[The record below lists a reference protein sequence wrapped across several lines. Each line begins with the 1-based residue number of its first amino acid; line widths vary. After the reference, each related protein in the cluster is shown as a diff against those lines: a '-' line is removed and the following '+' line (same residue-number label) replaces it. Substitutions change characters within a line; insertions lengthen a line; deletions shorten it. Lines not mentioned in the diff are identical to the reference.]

1 MQGKTNSN
9 ELMSALQ
16 TAAAALS
23 TAGHEGTPQHVK
35 LILKDNTLTIISSL
49 PYVGTRSVLDADCE
63 VPGEA
68 IIPVNCPSEALKFV
82 PEDEDVTIRTTDGRT
97 DMISESCGMIMSFH
111 DTSYDIPEPPVMPEN
126 ALALPSWFRKAITQ
140 CFKGIP
146 VNGSR
151 EMLKGLRLD
160 HDGAMLTA
168 VVTNG
173 KMMIYVSAEAASP
186 AMPPATLPQS
196 AEKPFRALPESDS
209 LSYATDGKWI
219 WFRAG
224 NTILSVLAKAEEFPA
239 WQKIIPTG
247 YTMSFRPEFPKF
259 GKGIKLAMQAT
270 ESKKTGNSKVL
281 LRLSGDNG
289 VVLSAKNDDGG
300 SRAVAG
306 TEIEGDDMEILIR
319 GALVL
324 KVLSIMDEKTIA
336 FQYKD
341 PNLPIIGE
349 DGNGMRC
356 LIMPMRA

>member
-1 MQGKTNSN
+1 MQGKTNSK

-23 TAGHEGTPQHVK
+23 TAGREGTPQYVK
-35 LILKDNTLTIISSL
+35 LVLKDNALTIISSL
-49 PYVGTRSVLDADCE
+49 PYVGTRSVLAAECE
-63 VPGEA
+63 VPGET

-82 PEDEDVTIRTTDGRT
+82 PADDDVIIRTADGRT
-97 DMISESCGMIMSFH
+97 NIISESCGMIMSFH
-111 DTSYDIPEPPVMPEN
+111 DALYDIPEPPVMPEN
-126 ALALPSWFRKAITQ
+126 ALTLPSGFRKSITQ

-146 VNGSR
+146 VNDSR

-160 HDGAMLTA
+160 HDGSRLTA

-173 KMMIYVSAEAASP
+173 KMMVYASAEAQAP
-186 AMPPATLPQS
+186 AMPPVTLPQS

-219 WFRAG
+219 RFRSG
-224 NTILSVLAKAEEFPA
+224 NTVLSVLAKAEEFPA
-239 WQKIIPTG
+239 WQKIIPAG

-270 ESKKTGNSKVL
+270 EYKKTGNSKVR

-289 VVLSAKNDDGG
+289 IVLSAKNDDGG
-300 SRAVAG
+300 SKAVAG
-306 TEIEGDDMEILIR
+306 TEIEGDDIEILIN
-319 GALVL
+319 GSLVL

-336 FQYKD
+336 FQYKA